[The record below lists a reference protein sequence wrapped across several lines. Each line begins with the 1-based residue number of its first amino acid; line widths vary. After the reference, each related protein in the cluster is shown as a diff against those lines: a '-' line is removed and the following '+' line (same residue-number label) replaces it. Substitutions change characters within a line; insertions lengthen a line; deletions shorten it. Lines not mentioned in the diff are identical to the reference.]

1 MSYQAGTRNITK
13 KCTRTDSSTSLEENV
28 KKIFLHCPQ
37 LDEFPYPLSHPFNT
51 SRAGKVRK
59 VLDSMGLLSGA
70 DRAEVAPQPAARE
83 VLEKFHT
90 PEYLDALQRAGNGQ
104 FDTRMLYMGL
114 GTGDCPVF
122 EGVYDYGVLA
132 AGATV
137 TAAEKIVSGKT
148 EIAFNP
154 SGGYHHAWPDRASGF
169 CYINDVVLGC
179 MTLTEAGRRVLYLD
193 VDVHHGDGVQNAFYS
208 RSDVMMIS
216 MHQSGLTLFPG
227 TGFVDEI
234 GTGQGKG
241 FSVNVPLPVGTY
253 DRIYIKAFEQVALPL
268 ITAYG
273 PDVIV
278 MEIGAD
284 SLSGD
289 PLANLSLTNN
299 VYADIIK
306 TLLTFEKPILAT
318 GGGGYDLE
326 NTVRAWVLAWC
337 ALCGDDVASQAPDLD
352 GVTSENSDWQGGLR
366 DRVMAPDKAR
376 SKAVDEQVEEVIN
389 AVKRTVFALHGL

>member
-1 MSYQAGTRNITK
+1 VETCKN
-13 KCTRTDSSTSLEENV
+13 
-28 KKIFLHCPQ
+28 IFLHSPDMEQFSYPAECPF
-37 LDEFPYPLSHPFNT
+37 DTARS
-51 SRAGKVRK
+51 GKVRK
-59 VLDSMGLLSGA
+59 TLDSMGLLNGP
-70 DRAEVAPQPAARE
+70 DREEFTPRRANRST
-83 VLEKFHT
+83 LEKFHKGF
-90 PEYLDALQRAGNGQ
+90 YLDALERVGKGDYDPN
-104 FDTRMLYMGL
+104 FLHLGL
-114 GTGDCPVF
+114 GSGDCPIF
-122 EGVYDYGVLA
+122 EGVYDNGLWVV
-132 AGATV
+132 GATV
-137 TAAEKIVSGKT
+137 TGAEEIISGRT
-148 EIAFNP
+148 RIAFNP
-154 SGGYHHAWPDRASGF
+154 SGGYHHSASSCASGF
-169 CYINDVVLGC
+169 CYVNDVVIGC
-179 MTLTEAGRRVLYLD
+179 MTLTEAGKRVLYLD

-284 SLSGD
+284 GLSGD